1 MIDQLENS
9 LSLLLYRIT
18 LRAKRIVIGRNSDPR
33 AFADRVQPPLTKKR
47 KLKICSAHRESP
59 ITITKKPHVQR
70 F

>member
-33 AFADRVQPPLTKKR
+33 AFADRVQPPLRRGKDAFCGASGMR
-47 KLKICSAHRESP
+47 
-59 ITITKKPHVQR
+59 
-70 F
+70 